1 MTWSSPDSDASYIL
15 GLKVSMYENDRAL
28 QLNATNNLYHVP
40 KLSKQPVLAT
50 HSQISLIEV
59 LTLSI
64 TRLCFP
70 S

>member
-15 GLKVSMYENDRAL
+15 GLKVSMYENDRL
-28 QLNATNNLYHVP
+28 EVDATNNLYHVP
-40 KLSKQPVLAT
+40 KLNKQPVLAT

-64 TRLCFP
+64 ARLCFP

>member
-15 GLKVSMYENDRAL
+15 GLKVSMYENDRL
-28 QLNATNNLYHVP
+28 EVNATNNLCHVP

-64 TRLCFP
+64 ARLCFP

>member
-1 MTWSSPDSDASYIL
+1 
-15 GLKVSMYENDRAL
+15 MYENDRAL